1 MGIRTPTIGNL
12 NVVVLS
18 RLWHDVE
25 GSYALTLVFLT
36 SHTPAPE
43 NLPCRRSTFTFSA
56 FQASS
61 YSDSQPLGQMVDL
74 GKT

>member
-25 GSYALTLVFLT
+25 GGYALTLVFLT
-36 SHTPAPE
+36 FHTPAPE
-43 NLPCRRSTFTFSA
+43 NLPCQSTFTFGA

-61 YSDSQPLGQMVDL
+61 YSDPQPLGQMVDL
-74 GKT
+74 GKI